1 MGKEGPH
8 LEKNKRIDDN
18 YDFFNFI
25 YDEAVNLP
33 HQLLWLNIS
42 VSYVE
47 CVLYSKF
54 ILNHSIKLLLF
65 QLESWASQ

>member
-25 YDEAVNLP
+25 YDEALTYLTN
-33 HQLLWLNIS
+33 
-42 VSYVE
+42 
-47 CVLYSKF
+47 CCD
-54 ILNHSIKLLLF
+54 
-65 QLESWASQ
+65 